1 MSSIFVNSY
10 SHKFTPYS
18 VPNLRAW
25 FDARFGVYSAL
36 AIPDSSATVNGTGF
50 PVNFSNVGG
59 VVHNGVFGYIQRL
72 TFGKAYGVAKINNKW
87 VYASIYSNYSD
98 DDGTT
103 YGDFIPESPAIE
115 ADATEYPWQATWPS
129 GISIT
134 RNGTATGT
142 LATYN
147 QKVVRWENR
156 LNTSEAFSQ
165 PNISSQPSL
174 LLNQVYFDG
183 NQSLQYIPQNTQS
196 IQWNSIT
203 YYLVFRQIDTLSS
216 PGGTII
222 RASSSTTSRSLHRFA
237 VQISPVPSNRI
248 LVNHSNTNYLDSGVT
263 YVDNAGMNNRI
274 YSIEFENTGSRI
286 YAKVYNNI
294 YATPNSIDV
303 GTLATLQT
311 RFLLGA
317 STLTGSQSIYGS
329 FSHVLIYYNK
339 HTEEQRVKIMKYL
352 RDNINNGYATEIEF

>member
-1 MSSIFVNSY
+1 MSSISVNSY

-18 VPNLRAW
+18 VPGLKAW
-25 FDARFGVYSAL
+25 FDARFGVYSAI

-50 PVNFSNVGG
+50 PVNFSNAGG
-59 VVHNGVFGYIQRL
+59 VVHNGVFGYI
-72 TFGKAYGVAKINNKW
+72 TISSFGQAYGVAKINNKW
-87 VYASIYSNYSD
+87 VYASIYTNYSD
-98 DDGTT
+98 EDGTT

-129 GISIT
+129 GISVT
-134 RNGTATGT
+134 RNGTTTAT
-142 LATYN
+142 LATFN

-165 PNISSQPSL
+165 PNISTQPSL
-174 LLNQVYFDG
+174 LLNQVYFNG
-183 NQSLQYIPQNTQS
+183 NESLQYIPQNPQS

-203 YYLVFRQIDTLSS
+203 YYLVFRQIATLNS

-222 RASSSTTSRSLHRFA
+222 RANISTISRNLHRFA
-237 VQISPVPSNRI
+237 VQISPDPSNKI
-248 LVNHSNTNYLDSGVT
+248 LVNHSNTSYLDSGVT

-274 YSIEFENTGSRI
+274 YSIEFENTGGRI
-286 YAKVYNNI
+286 YAKVYDNI
-294 YATPNSIDV
+294 YAIPNFIDV
-303 GTLATLQT
+303 GTAAVLQT

-317 STLTGSQSIYGS
+317 STLTGSQGIYGS
-329 FSHVLIYYNK
+329 ISHVLIYYNK

-352 RDNINNGYATEIEF
+352 KDNTNNGYGTEIEL